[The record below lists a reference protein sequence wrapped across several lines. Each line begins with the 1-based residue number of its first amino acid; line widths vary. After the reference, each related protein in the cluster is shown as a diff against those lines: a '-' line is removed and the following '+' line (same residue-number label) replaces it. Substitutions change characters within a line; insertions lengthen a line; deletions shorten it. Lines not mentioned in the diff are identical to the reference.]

1 MLMPYIYKSIILQRK
16 MHPKYLFISLLLF
29 CTLWIKAADAV
40 LPAIFLPVEYDFPNA
55 FSPDGDGNNDYFRL
69 LPGSTATL
77 ETLQIYNRAGELVFD
92 NKRDG
97 KSEWD
102 GKYQGKEQPVGT
114 YVFYSRIQLPAGGA
128 LISDSRELLL
138 VR

>member
-1 MLMPYIYKSIILQRK
+1 MGLKYFFVSALVLGMLF
-16 MHPKYLFISLLLF
+16 MH
-29 CTLWIKAADAV
+29 AANGR
-40 LPAIFLPVEYDFPNA
+40 IPVEYDFPNA
-55 FSPDGDGNNDYFRL
+55 FSPDGDGNNDFFRL

-77 ETLQIYNRAGELVFD
+77 ETLQVYNRAGELVFD

-102 GKYQGKEQPVGT
+102 GKYQGKEQPIGT
-114 YVFYSRIQLPAGGA
+114 YVFYSRVQLSAGGD
-128 LISDSRELLL
+128 LVNDSRELLL